1 MANQF
6 TIVFLGICSVVQ
18 MQIGTDPDA
27 RRIVLPRLNGT
38 QVVANH
44 PIPLHRGFI
53 MFPAAAFD
61 SSTGGWLKP
70 PEIVVEGV
78 RRGFYFLDG
87 DEITL
92 SHVTEPVDGATHAQS
107 VFRLPKFCPNFVMAD
122 KFTTPV
128 DPDVVVAHFDVTYGE
143 LRIKRKFA
151 GMRATELTMHS
162 DQPKLVIS
170 AKSYRYGTTRSV
182 TVTAGAE
189 VWIGNMTDSFFDPNV
204 PRDPNHPHF
213 LAYYLM
219 SKEANTCDWVPS
231 DPAPPLSRRGN
242 VVRKD
247 LGVTCSNSGY
257 P

>member
-6 TIVFLGICSVVQ
+6 IILFLGICSVVE

-38 QVVANH
+38 QVVAGH

-53 MFPAAAFD
+53 MFPAAAYVT
-61 SSTGGWLKP
+61 STGGWLKP
-70 PEIVVEGV
+70 PETVVDGV

-92 SHVTEPVDGATHAQS
+92 SHKPSVIDAATHAQN
-107 VFRLPKFCPNFVMAD
+107 VFRLRTFCPNFVMDD
-122 KFTTPV
+122 KFTTPT
-128 DPDVVVAHFDVTYGE
+128 DPGAVVAHFDVTYGK
-143 LRIKRKFA
+143 LKIRRKFA
-151 GMRATELTMHS
+151 GMRATELTMES
-162 DQPKLVIS
+162 DQPNLVIT

-182 TVTAGAE
+182 TVSAGAE

-204 PRDPNHPHF
+204 PRDPRHPHF

-219 SKEANTCDWVPS
+219 SKGPNTCTKVP
-231 DPAPPLSRRGN
+231 DPAPLHSRRGSIGT
-242 VVRKD
+242 RD
-247 LGVTCSNSGY
+247 LGVNCSNSGY